1 MGVIQLLGC
10 LVEDQPFVGWWDMYS
25 FLPLRST
32 SRRTFFTGL
41 YIITLHIPCY
51 LSTCTIYSV
60 HLTHSDILSYSAAF
74 KVRTFESLVE
84 KLLKLTWKVLKE
96 NSIIDRSW
104 SSAKLF
110 IMQNYT
116 DNANENVPLTVEN
129 VWHFWFLWVQDAH
142 MFFCTEKQSPMIY
155 RFLYKNDFIILRQN
169 RDHK

>member
-1 MGVIQLLGC
+1 MNVQVIIQKQSKRLVHSQKLIWSLKGREIFGRLLRNLSLGVIQLLGC

-41 YIITLHIPCY
+41 YIITSHIPCY

-129 VWHFWFLWVQDAH
+129 V
-142 MFFCTEKQSPMIY
+142 
-155 RFLYKNDFIILRQN
+155 
-169 RDHK
+169 